1 MAKILILD
9 DDSVNRKLLVAL
21 LSGDGHLTLEASD
34 GLEGLRL
41 ARAQRPQLIISD
53 IVMPTMDGYGFVRA
67 LRLDPHL
74 CLIPVIFYTAHYH
87 EREAHKLAQAC
98 GVAHVL
104 VKPSPAAD
112 LLKAVEQVMAGV
124 RESDPDPL
132 ADNFDREHLRLVTNK
147 LTERAAALAA
157 FQSRFEALAKFSLD
171 IAAVREPHALLEK
184 VCADARNIFGAQFA
198 VIAVT
203 EKTNQGGLFFATSGI
218 DFGGAAPPP
227 PALHS
232 GALGSAMTGRAP
244 WRTRNPEG
252 QAMDAGLPE
261 GYPAAQSFLAVPL
274 MTPMRAYGWLCLAEK
289 IGADDF
295 DAEDESLLSHLGGLA
310 GRTYENLNLH
320 LALKWQ
326 TEKLHRNERLSR
338 QLSDTWVKNVNRVY
352 ALLGGTNLLIARAG
366 SRDELCRQVCDLAIR
381 QGQFRLAYIEIVDSS
396 SGEMS
401 LIAAAGDADDAVLL
415 ARRMSMELAAQDDLL
430 TVALDAQRPA
440 ICNELQ
446 DAEQP
451 VRLRGE
457 MLDRGYRAIAALP
470 MRTGDISLGRLVLL
484 TEKPQFFD
492 DAEMRLQTAVAG
504 YVSQAIAL
512 KSIAIPAH
520 ENAA

>member
-1 MAKILILD
+1 
-9 DDSVNRKLLVAL
+9 
-21 LSGDGHLTLEASD
+21 
-34 GLEGLRL
+34 
-41 ARAQRPQLIISD
+41 
-53 IVMPTMDGYGFVRA
+53 
-67 LRLDPHL
+67 
-74 CLIPVIFYTAHYH
+74 
-87 EREAHKLAQAC
+87 
-98 GVAHVL
+98 
-104 VKPSPAAD
+104 
-112 LLKAVEQVMAGV
+112 
-124 RESDPDPL
+124 
-132 ADNFDREHLRLVTNK
+132 
-147 LTERAAALAA
+147 
-157 FQSRFEALAKFSLD
+157 
-171 IAAVREPHALLEK
+171 
-184 VCADARNIFGAQFA
+184 
-198 VIAVT
+198 
-203 EKTNQGGLFFATSGI
+203 LFFATSGI